1 MLSKLSQ
8 AENITEGET
17 TGSDFLGYITSR
29 RNIYTFVDNVGTSAA
44 HALPDDTVGFETPRI
59 PLDLGFKCQEVG
71 VGRAQAQDHRCAL

>member
-1 MLSKLSQ
+1 M
-8 AENITEGET
+8 
-17 TGSDFLGYITSR
+17 
-29 RNIYTFVDNVGTSAA
+29 FVDNVGTSAA